1 MELRS
6 LTYLCLLA
14 IAADAFAGSL
24 ITDAIEADGTWTLGQ
39 AELAYLPAGSG
50 LTPTAGQVMMHF
62 NAGGDAAAYGTS
74 SINYSNALA
83 AGIYTV
89 RIDVGSFGNR
99 PLASIG
105 AIGLTAGGQL
115 LTPESSSTPSPAQG
129 EFKTWTF
136 TYNIQSA
143 STQQIGFRIT
153 VPQTGQQRNIAF
165 DNLQID
171 FVPEL
176 PNLISDAIENDGTWT
191 LGQAE
196 VAYLPA
202 GSSGLSPTAG
212 QAMMH
217 FNEGGD
223 AASYGTSLVTYTNR
237 AAIGAYI
244 ARIDV
249 GSFNNRPIATVGAIG
264 LTVGGQLLLPA
275 SSSTPTPAQSEFKT
289 WVFTYTNTLCN
300 DQPLGFRISVPQTGQ
315 QRNIAF
321 DNLRIQFVPDTN
333 AVCVSIFHAV
343 EVCWDSQTN
352 KTYQL
357 QWSAANSPAGWSN
370 LGPPVP
376 GTGSTICVMESTR
389 GQTERL
395 YRVQVM
401 P

>member
-1 MELRS
+1 MIRRLF
-6 LTYLCLLA
+6 TCLCLL
-14 IAADAFAGSL
+14 IAANHALAGSL
-24 ITDAIEADGTWTLGQ
+24 ITDAIEDDGTWTLGQ

-50 LTPTAGQVMMHF
+50 LSPTAGAVMMHF

-74 SINYSNALA
+74 SVSYSNTLA

-89 RIDVGSFGNR
+89 RIDVGSFSNR

-105 AIGLTAGGQL
+105 AIGFTAGGQL
-115 LTPESSSTPSPAQG
+115 LTPDTSSTPTPAQG

-136 TYNIQSA
+136 TYHIQSA
-143 STQQIGFRIT
+143 TAQQIGFRIT
-153 VPQTGQQRNIAF
+153 VPQTGEHRNVAF

-171 FVPEL
+171 FIPE
-176 PNLISDAIENDGTWT
+176 PPSLISDAIEDDGTWT

-196 VAYLPA
+196 LAYLPA
-202 GSSGLSPTAG
+202 GSGLSPTAG
-212 QAMMH
+212 AVMMH

-223 AASYGTSLVTYTNR
+223 TASYGTSFVNYTNR
-237 AAIGAYI
+237 AAVGTYI
-244 ARIDV
+244 ASIDV
-249 GSFNNRPIATVGAIG
+249 GSFTNRPIGTVGAIG
-264 LTVGGQLLLPA
+264 MTLGGQLLIPA
-275 SSSTPTPAQSEFKT
+275 TSSTPTPAQGEFKT

-300 DQPLGFRISVPQTGQ
+300 DQALGFRISVPQTGQ

-321 DNLRIQFVPDTN
+321 DNLRIEFIPDTN

-343 EVCWDSQTN
+343 EICWDSQSN

-357 QWSAANSPAGWSN
+357 QWSAASLPAAWSN

-376 GTGSTICVMESTR
+376 GTGSAICVTESTR
-389 GQTERL
+389 GQPERL
-395 YRVQVM
+395 YRVQVL